1 MNEEAPNIH
10 AVELGKLGGQIGGK
24 SQSKAK
30 QKAARRNGRKGG
42 RPKIPAEIH
51 SSRKFNL

>member
-1 MNEEAPNIH
+1 METGMNEEVPNIH
-10 AVELGKLGGQIGGK
+10 AVELGKLGGQVGGK

-42 RPKIPAEIH
+42 RPKQKIE
-51 SSRKFNL
+51 SNS